1 MRAFSTEG
9 GFLVKI
15 ESKMLGNCLLG
26 EVAIEIKLKPQEIVV
41 RGDASGGRW
50 RFFGDQVNE
59 RSKEVVGFKETL
71 E

>member
-15 ESKMLGNCLLG
+15 ESKMLGNSLLG

-41 RGDASGGRW
+41 RGDAGG
-50 RFFGDQVNE
+50 G
-59 RSKEVVGFKETL
+59 
-71 E
+71 

>member
-41 RGDASGGRW
+41 RGDASGGR
-50 RFFGDQVNE
+50 
-59 RSKEVVGFKETL
+59 
-71 E
+71 